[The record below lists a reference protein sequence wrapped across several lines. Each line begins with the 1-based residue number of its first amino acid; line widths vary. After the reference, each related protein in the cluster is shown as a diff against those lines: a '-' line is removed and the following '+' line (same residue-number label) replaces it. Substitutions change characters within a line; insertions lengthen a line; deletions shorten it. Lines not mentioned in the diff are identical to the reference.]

1 MDHILLATKNAE
13 TNEPLSEDEIAEKKA
28 LAEDLLS
35 QLQASD
41 DLENLFTELANTHGE
56 DPGRESGAGYL
67 INPNTNFV
75 QEFKDAAFQ
84 LKPGE
89 ISGIV
94 ESDYGYHILLRKELT
109 SEHLASLA
117 TTNLTDYL
125 NEKMEAA
132 MEGIVRSEKLDSLD
146 IGSLYNGYVD
156 TLQTLH
162 PEQNPDTGDTGDT
175 GATGDTGSAENSD
188 IAPGSTGSTA
198 E

>member
-1 MDHILLATKNAE
+1 M
-13 TNEPLSEDEIAEKKA
+13 
-28 LAEDLLS
+28 
-35 QLQASD
+35 
-41 DLENLFTELANTHGE
+41 
-56 DPGRESGAGYL
+56 
-67 INPNTNFV
+67 
-75 QEFKDAAFQ
+75 
-84 LKPGE
+84 
-89 ISGIV
+89 